1 MESEEE
7 EQRTMSCYCDIEPM
21 KSPEDTLKHL
31 CQQAANKVNRIEGL
45 TERERGLLVCVLGIR
60 GFGWALRDAMD
71 ESGQVFAGFSDDLV
85 PDVVLIPGDEI
96 WSLIDDLTECILDGT
111 GDLERFD
118 PDAAEGRR
126 MIQSHLRDLEETHR
140 LTDGLPPVDVQGGP
154 YSTQ

>member
-1 MESEEE
+1 
-7 EQRTMSCYCDIEPM
+7 MSCYCDIEPM

-60 GFGWALRDAMD
+60 RFGHALCASMD
-71 ESGQVFAGFSDDLV
+71 ESGQVFAGFSDDLFPEV
-85 PDVVLIPGDEI
+85 HLIPGDEI

-154 YSTQ
+154 HSTQ